1 VKNDDPEVEIGNKDQ
16 DQEIINRPEMID
28 DPDQLMSET
37 RKLKDD
43 QEVDREVVDEIEEE
57 DDMTHQALAH
67 LHRRAVRQVQA
78 QEVVHGDHDHVTQE
92 GEKTILLPEIDGVHS
107 NEKED
112 LCLKLP
118 STKIK

>member
-1 VKNDDPEVEIGNKDQ
+1 
-16 DQEIINRPEMID
+16 MIA
-28 DPDQLMSET
+28 DQLMSER

-43 QEVDREVVDEIEEE
+43 QEVDREAVDEIEEE

-67 LHRRAVRQVQA
+67 LHRQAVRRVQA
-78 QEVVHGDHDHVTQE
+78 QEVVHGDHDHVIQE
-92 GEKTILLPEIDGVHS
+92 DERTILLPEIDGVHS